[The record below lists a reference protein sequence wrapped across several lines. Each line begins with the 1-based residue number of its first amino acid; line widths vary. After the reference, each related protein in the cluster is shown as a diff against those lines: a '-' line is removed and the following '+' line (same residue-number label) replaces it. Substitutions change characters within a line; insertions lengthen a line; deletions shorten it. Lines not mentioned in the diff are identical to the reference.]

1 MNRRLTVLLAA
12 ALVGCG
18 PAPATETQGPDA
30 PTTKMEQLKIVNISQ
45 SDLGVCFPKP
55 PATAETITTEA
66 LTGLLVAARPQ
77 VLECLVDPT
86 RRGAE
91 RETRITVKS
100 TLGASGVEHAVAGQ
114 NLTPEGE
121 KCVREALGRYFA
133 AVPAIASRP
142 AASASAAPVTAEAAF
157 SHVAGVLPTVKLG
170 QNEGSDVAG
179 TIRLQQSTW
188 CDCYADW
195 KDAAPRTLKAKIKLK
210 KGAGP
215 VAPAEVTIDP
225 VNEPTADKVAACLKD
240 KVKALK
246 FNVTSDEVT
255 IPYTFLF
262 LHSSHDGPIADA
274 PPEIRFAQLE
284 ALRGQRAAAAVVAVG
299 ARTVAAV
306 TYDALVK
313 KYKAK
318 PENSLVEE
326 LKTKCAALLKTDD
339 GWVASIERQLEMDQ
353 QTLALIVEL
362 KANDPQWAKAEAA
375 IQSNVDATKKDLE
388 AAKKTRTD
396 DAGICP
402 KERF

>member
-1 MNRRLTVLLAA
+1 
-12 ALVGCG
+12 
-18 PAPATETQGPDA
+18 
-30 PTTKMEQLKIVNISQ
+30 MEQLKIVNISQ

-55 PATAETITTEA
+55 PATAELITTEA
-66 LTGLLVAARPQ
+66 MTGLLVAARPQ

-86 RRGAE
+86 RRGPE
-91 RETRITVKS
+91 RDTRITVKS
-100 TLGASGVEHAVAGQ
+100 TLGASGVEHAISGQ
-114 NLTPEGE
+114 NLTPAGE
-121 KCVREALGRYFA
+121 QCVREALSRYFA
-133 AVPAIASRP
+133 AVPTVKSS
-142 AASASAAPVTAEAAF
+142 ASAGAAPVTAEAQF
-157 SHVAGVLPTVKLG
+157 QHVAGVLPTVKLG

-195 KDAAPRTLKAKIKLK
+195 KDAPPRTLKAKLKLK
-210 KGAGP
+210 KGAAAGP
-215 VAPAEVTIDP
+215 VAPADITFDP
-225 VNEPTADKVAACLKD
+225 TNEPVADKVAACLKD

-284 ALRGQRAAAAVVAVG
+284 ALRGQRAASAVVAVG

-306 TYDALVK
+306 NYDALVK

-318 PENSLVEE
+318 PEHSLVDE

-339 GWVASIERQLEMDQ
+339 AWIAAIERQLDMDQ

-375 IQSNVDATKKDLE
+375 IQSNVDATKKDLD